1 MDWPKWNGR
10 IMKRSIF
17 SIVNQRGVFDLF
29 SNTYCPPISLSHL
42 MCNSNI
48 QLLLP
53 GPHGTYVTKYLT
65 KPTGNDDQYDYKKT
79 FQKMHKGLDERTKE
93 TDYGEGF
100 KRLLRASFLHTSEN
114 IIGPSLAKYLTV
126 YQKRFIFSHEF
137 IYIPTDDIYKI
148 MRREGTIVNVQKH
161 GKKTYLENFAYH
173 YIYRPDE
180 LQDYDP
186 ISFYEKFEFK
196 KRSKKLDEGE
206 KRIYYFLVE
215 HPNHK
220 QLCVCK
226 RDIPLIAKFRT
237 YDFGDA
243 GKFKVDITNGKC
255 KPNSELE
262 NHAKM
267 ILLHFMSYRSIDDLS
282 GI

>member
-161 GKKTYLENFAYH
+161 GKKTYLENFA
-173 YIYRPDE
+173 
-180 LQDYDP
+180 
-186 ISFYEKFEFK
+186 
-196 KRSKKLDEGE
+196 
-206 KRIYYFLVE
+206 
-215 HPNHK
+215 
-220 QLCVCK
+220 
-226 RDIPLIAKFRT
+226 
-237 YDFGDA
+237 
-243 GKFKVDITNGKC
+243 
-255 KPNSELE
+255 
-262 NHAKM
+262 
-267 ILLHFMSYRSIDDLS
+267 
-282 GI
+282 